1 MISSRARDDMLEHY
15 AVMNG
20 MREFANVF
28 EGELATETMMIQA
41 LNDGDEEAERIANFL
56 AELGLIRRT
65 WRTPREPRRR
75 AG

>member
-1 MISSRARDDMLEHY
+1 
-15 AVMNG
+15 MNG

-65 WRTPREPRRR
+65 WRSSREPRRR